1 MKLDCPMYTTK
12 TDLKGVYSCNN
23 MWSLKSL
30 VMLKCESKL
39 VYMQYSISD
48 SQTMFLCSVFIILE
62 IIILECD
69 LYSLQFHS

>member
-1 MKLDCPMYTTK
+1 MKLDCPMYTTQ

-48 SQTMFLCSVFIILE
+48 SQTMFLCSVSIILE
-62 IIILECD
+62 IIILECN
-69 LYSLQFHS
+69 LYSFQFHS

>member
-1 MKLDCPMYTTK
+1 
-12 TDLKGVYSCNN
+12 
-23 MWSLKSL
+23 
-30 VMLKCESKL
+30 MLKCESKL